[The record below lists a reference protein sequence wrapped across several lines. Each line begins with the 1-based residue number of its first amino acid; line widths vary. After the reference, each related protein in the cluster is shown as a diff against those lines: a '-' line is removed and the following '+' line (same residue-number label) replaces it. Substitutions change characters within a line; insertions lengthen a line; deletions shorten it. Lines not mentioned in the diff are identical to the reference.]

1 MTVPTDKIPKNN
13 GEFYFDPPLSQW
25 KEEALRNRE
34 RLVKETFW
42 GQSALK
48 VRAELKLPT
57 HHPLILSGHQPVFFH
72 PGLWAKCLAASTL
85 AEAVQGTACHKLTDT
100 ALPPEHLHYMPEVEE
115 DGHGRKKILE
125 FYTNKDLKQQERTT
139 PYCFL
144 PAPDH
149 AALEKILKDAE
160 VYAPAAVKANIKH
173 YEAKLL
179 KELKKEATWNDFHLG
194 MVKILDELC
203 GTRRLYLEAHKLW
216 GTQPFYHFVAQWL
229 LNLPELNDDYNQALN
244 EYRKKYGITHDLTPM
259 PNLKFESWWF
269 EIPFWG
275 VTRNQRHSLWA
286 KNDGKHIV
294 LKIKG
299 GDGTYSLAIDNLEVE
314 LGTLN
319 LAIWPKAIPQTLFCR
334 MYLCDF
340 FIHGTGG
347 AVYEEVGDNLFTKF
361 FKLKPLTFGVATA
374 TYLVDPEGVKG
385 MESVVAHE
393 EKILWWE
400 RALAKNPEYLFTKKD
415 VWEKELPSFIQAGF
429 KKCLNNSYLKN
440 LAETKGKWLT
450 ALQNPTYKTEASY
463 KIKEINH
470 ILYEGLTE
478 AIQALE
484 KGLLDIEKVKQPK
497 EVLSQREYPFYCYS
511 PETFTDMKEKI
522 REMAHPAEAPAGS
535 AATEAATPGL

>member
-1 MTVPTDKIPKNN
+1 KNH
-13 GEFYFDPPLSQW
+13 GDFYFEPPLFQW

-42 GQSALK
+42 GQSPLK

-57 HHPLILSGHQPVFFH
+57 HQPLILSGHQPVFFH
-72 PGLWAKCLAASTL
+72 PGHWAKCLAASTL
-85 AEAVQGTACHKLTDT
+85 AEAVQGTACHKVTDT
-100 ALPPEHLHYMPEVEE
+100 ALGPEYLHYMPEVEE

-160 VYAPAAVKANIKH
+160 VYAPAIVKANIKT
-173 YEAKLL
+173 YQDKLL
-179 KELKKEATWNDFHLG
+179 KEIKKEATWNDFHLS
-194 MVKILDELC
+194 MAKILDDIC
-203 GTRRLYLEAHKLW
+203 GTRRLYLEAHKIW
-216 GTQPFYHFVAQWL
+216 ETQPYYRFLSQWL

-244 EYRKKYGITHDLTPM
+244 EYRKKHGITHDLTPM
-259 PNLKFESWWF
+259 PNLKFEDWWF

-275 VTRNQRHSLWA
+275 VARNQRHSLWA

-299 GDGTYSLAIDNLEVE
+299 GDGNYSLAVDELETE
-314 LGTLN
+314 LSVLN
-319 LAIWPKAIPQTLFCR
+319 LSIWPKAIPQTLFCR

-347 AVYEEVGDNLFTKF
+347 AVYEEVGDMLFSKF
-361 FKLKPLTFGVATA
+361 FKVKPLSFGVATA
-374 TYLVDPEGVKG
+374 TFLVDPEGSKG
-385 MESVVAHE
+385 MDAVMSHE
-393 EKILWWE
+393 ERIQWWD
-400 RALAKNPEYLFTKKD
+400 RALSKNPEYLFTKKE

-429 KKCLNNSYLKN
+429 KKCLNNPYLRN
-440 LAETKGKWLT
+440 LAETKVKWLG
-450 ALQNPTYKTEASY
+450 ALQNPTYKSEASY

-470 ILYEGLTE
+470 VLYEGLTE

-497 EVLSQREYPFYCYS
+497 EVMSFREYPFFCYP
-511 PETFTDMKEKI
+511 PEVFTEMRDKI
-522 REMAHPAEAPAGS
+522 RELAHHEETAAGNK
-535 AATEAATPGL
+535 ATQTVTPGL